1 MATEMQHFSSDTI
14 STLERRYIALLEL
27 RIKDLESRVGETD
40 EEEATSDLVPLAG
53 KSMDSQ
59 PGTSERDIEL
69 KENKTTSAET
79 HPHNGPQTPR
89 CLFVQRP
96 LEPINGSAECAL
108 ERSELV
114 KLGLESIE
122 TGSESQGSPEQLKY
136 ARIVEEDGRYFETE
150 ISVQAPELKA
160 LLSVALEAYP
170 NLHLPPPDSPSS
182 WDKTKDPVVFVS
194 PCEPLIHNWD
204 RLNALAIED
213 SLRTE
218 EMKVRIQK
226 LGPRTDVT
234 MAGSEEQKARALEYL
249 GKASNLENARAQLK
263 LMLKLVKTIPELG
276 KYFQSV
282 EAQNN
287 TGSIQFEHLWT
298 IFPPGEIV
306 FSTLFMNEPQL
317 FIVKDS
323 NDTRD
328 IDERPGKDTSDV
340 SWSMVAWAYDWDG
353 ACFKRVPV
361 QFRFEQYTGSKVI
374 STLHCHP
381 FKFHKPED
389 ASRSDEASREAMEEA
404 LLERGKRFA
413 ELCVKQQGSQ
423 MFDYDGFVVSHGTGF
438 QNQADDSG
446 DILWRMI
453 FGRSSQRSKERR
465 APKKRRIQGRVMVDF
480 EAYLQYSPWSGTYA
494 PMGSADFP
502 RRDNEC
508 RCPACVTNAALRDSQ
523 KMAYDG
529 VKTQIHFEDLQF
541 KICPPRVLGYHLDS
555 RTWLELNVGK
565 QKTSSSEAT
574 EEWESYLKDI
584 KELRSSEAFE
594 KLQLLPT
601 QKSLIK
607 DLVRCHSSGAN
618 SKPLMTDI
626 IKGKGK
632 GLVILLH
639 GPPGVGKTL
648 TAESVAQLAGKP
660 LFSVGVS
667 DIGLKPAEVEQNL
680 EALFELAANWRAV
693 LLFDEADVFLESRS
707 SHTSDLNR
715 NALVSVLLRVL
726 EYYEGILILT
736 TNRITQFDIAVQ
748 SRVNLGIKYD
758 DLQRDQKQEIFDNF
772 IGQLKPDQVKDKEMI
787 RRWFKDEEEAR
798 DWTEGLNGRQIRNI
812 LFSAASLAQ
821 QDGGEL
827 DLKHISRMAKSTWR
841 FHDSIKTVVDEARR
855 RAEAGRK

>member
-1 MATEMQHFSSDTI
+1 M
-14 STLERRYIALLEL
+14 
-27 RIKDLESRVGETD
+27 
-40 EEEATSDLVPLAG
+40 
-53 KSMDSQ
+53 
-59 PGTSERDIEL
+59 
-69 KENKTTSAET
+69 
-79 HPHNGPQTPR
+79 
-89 CLFVQRP
+89 
-96 LEPINGSAECAL
+96 
-108 ERSELV
+108 
-114 KLGLESIE
+114 
-122 TGSESQGSPEQLKY
+122 
-136 ARIVEEDGRYFETE
+136 
-150 ISVQAPELKA
+150 
-160 LLSVALEAYP
+160 
-170 NLHLPPPDSPSS
+170 
-182 WDKTKDPVVFVS
+182 
-194 PCEPLIHNWD
+194 
-204 RLNALAIED
+204 
-213 SLRTE
+213 
-218 EMKVRIQK
+218 
-226 LGPRTDVT
+226 
-234 MAGSEEQKARALEYL
+234 
-249 GKASNLENARAQLK
+249 
-263 LMLKLVKTIPELG
+263 IPELG
-276 KYFQSV
+276 EYFQSV

-287 TGSIQFEHLWT
+287 TGSIQFEHLWI

-306 FSTLFMNEPQL
+306 FSTLFINEPQL

-323 NDTRD
+323 DDTRD

-361 QFRFEQYTGSKVI
+361 QFQFEQYTGSKVI

-389 ASRSDEASREAMEEA
+389 ASRSDEASREAMEAA
-404 LLERGKRFA
+404 LLERGKRLA

-438 QNQADDSG
+438 QNEADDGG

-453 FGRSSQRSKERR
+453 LSRGSQRGKERR

-502 RRDNEC
+502 RRNNEC
-508 RCPACVTNAALRDSQ
+508 RCPACVANAALRDSQ

-529 VKTQIHFEDLQF
+529 VKTQTHFEDLQF
-541 KICPPRVLGYHLDS
+541 KICPPR
-555 RTWLELNVGK
+555 
-565 QKTSSSEAT
+565 KTSSSEAT

-594 KLQLLPT
+594 KLQLLAT

-607 DLVRCHSSGAN
+607 DLMRCHSSGAN
-618 SKPLMTDI
+618 SKPLMMDI
-626 IKGKGK
+626 IKGKRK
-632 GLVILLH
+632 GLVLLLH
-639 GPPGVGKTL
+639 GPPGVGKNL
-648 TAESVAQLAGKP
+648 TAARRQAAP

-726 EYYEGILILT
+726 EYYKGILILT
-736 TNRITQFDIAVQ
+736 TNRITQFDLAVQ

-798 DWTEGLNGRQIRNI
+798 DWTEGLNRRQIKNI

-827 DLKHISRMAKSTWR
+827 DLEHISRMAKSTWR
-841 FHDSIKTVVDEARR
+841 FYDSIKSVVNEARW
-855 RAEAGRK
+855 RAEAGRR